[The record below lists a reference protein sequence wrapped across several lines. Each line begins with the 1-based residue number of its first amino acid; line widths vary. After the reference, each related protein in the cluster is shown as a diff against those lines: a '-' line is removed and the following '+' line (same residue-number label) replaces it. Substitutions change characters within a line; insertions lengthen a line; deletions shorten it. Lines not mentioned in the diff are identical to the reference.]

1 MNVRKAIAEMKRQIE
16 SAQPVE
22 AVPVIFP
29 GDDEPTSGQFIR
41 LRVIDASAGNGGSD
55 TPHNGDSDNEH

>member
-16 SAQPVE
+16 SAQPVD

-29 GDDEPTSGQFIR
+29 GDDEPSSGQFIR

-55 TPHNGDSDNEH
+55 TQSNDKADNEH